1 MLAEDRPVL
10 PVALAEQLDAR
21 LAASPYP
28 MNSQGRDP
36 NNTNVIYPI

>member
-1 MLAEDRPVL
+1 VLAEDRPVL

-28 MNSQGRDP
+28 MNPRAGILI
-36 NNTNVIYPI
+36 TLM